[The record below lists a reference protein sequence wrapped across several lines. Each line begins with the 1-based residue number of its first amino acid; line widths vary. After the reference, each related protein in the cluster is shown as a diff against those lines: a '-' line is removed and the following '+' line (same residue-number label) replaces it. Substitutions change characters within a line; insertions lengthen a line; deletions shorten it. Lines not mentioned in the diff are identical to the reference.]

1 MGVDAVMARED
12 DILETLYYMY
22 TNNQKSNVVSAIN
35 AATNKFAEIIYE
47 IAKDVYHS
55 CIEDYYS
62 QYTPT
67 SYDRHGDISGYNLYR
82 AEDFIV
88 NNGIII
94 DDLNPMNLFKYSG
107 KKDKRRKVLN
117 SVING
122 FRGGR
127 GIPGF
132 PMDFYTR
139 YPNKFSG
146 LEYWHSTK
154 YTIRDI
160 FNEFD
165 ENIVEDIEYL
175 FWDYLADEIL

>member
-1 MGVDAVMARED
+1 MARED
-12 DILETLYYMY
+12 DILEVLYYMY
-22 TNNQKSNVVSAIN
+22 TNNQKRDVVSAIN
-35 AATNKFAEIIYE
+35 NATNKFAEIIYE

-55 CIEDYYS
+55 CIEDYYD

-67 SYDRHGDISGYNLYR
+67 TYNRHGNISGYNLYS

-88 NNGIII
+88 SNGVIF
-94 DDLNPMNLFKYSG
+94 DDLNPMNLLKYSG

-122 FRGGR
+122 FRGGP

-132 PMDFYTR
+132 PMDFDTE
-139 YPNKFSG
+139 YPNKFSK
-146 LEYWHSTK
+146 LSYWVSTK
-154 YTIRDI
+154 GTIKGI
-160 FNEFD
+160 FDEFD
-165 ENIVEDIEYL
+165 KNIVEDIEYM